1 MNALAGTES
10 WLALVNNKG
19 GLGKT
24 GGVLMK
30 PFLILILFLAACL

>member
-1 MNALAGTES
+1 MNALAGTGS

-24 GGVLMK
+24 TSAVTRLRKTTAKGR
-30 PFLILILFLAACL
+30 